1 MLTTMT
7 MTEILSKINLTKN
20 KLNQLTD
27 ETVIRSRNPHFVAI
41 RKKNDTA
48 VNGVSV
54 EVIADGI
61 KAKYASITDLY
72 RNYSKLLRI
81 KNSVNG
87 QVYVNLYGMRMTVA
101 EALAFNTNDMQ
112 RITTAI
118 VERLNRDYES
128 AIRAH
133 QEYEETKFSDSAINS
148 HLSAVLGA
156 SSQELAAAKKDKPD
170 YIQGLIDKYKETNAL
185 VNIDPIDL
193 GCKIGLWETFRDTF
207 YNKLDFRL
215 SEINSRLTV
224 EVDLDKDE
232 DFFRIVNLDEVNA
245 LHSTTIE

>member
-1 MLTTMT
+1 MT

-20 KLNQLTD
+20 KLDNLINEQP
-27 ETVIRSRNPHFVAI
+27 IKSRGTAFIAI
-41 RKKNDTA
+41 KKQNDTV
-48 VNGVSV
+48 VNGVPV
-54 EVIADGI
+54 DTIAEDI
-61 KAKYASITDLY
+61 KAKYDSVMALY
-72 RNYSKLLRI
+72 KNYSKLLRI

-87 QVYVNLYGMRMTVA
+87 QVYVNLNGMRMTVA
-101 EALAFNTNDMQ
+101 EALAFNTTSMQ
-112 RITTAI
+112 RVTGAI
-118 VERLNRDYES
+118 IEKLQRDYDTS
-128 AIRAH
+128 IAAH
-133 QEYEETKFSDSAINS
+133 KDYNMTKFSDSNINA

-156 SSQELAAAKKDKPD
+156 SSQELEATKKSRPD
-170 YIQGLIDKYKETNAL
+170 FIQGLIDKYKETNAL

-193 GCKIGLWETFRDTF
+193 GCKIGLWETFSDTF

-245 LHSTTIE
+245 LHLDTID